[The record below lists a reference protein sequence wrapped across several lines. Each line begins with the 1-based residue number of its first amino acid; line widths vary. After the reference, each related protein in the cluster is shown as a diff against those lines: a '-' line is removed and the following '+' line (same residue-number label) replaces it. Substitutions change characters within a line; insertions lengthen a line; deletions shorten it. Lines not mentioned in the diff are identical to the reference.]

1 MAKIANVEL
10 SNTFDTW
17 RIRSNQA
24 FNRLSQFTIDESK
37 LYANTVTANVR
48 FVSLGATKLGSSAAT
63 TTIVNGILSANGR
76 ATIASNLAV
85 TGNTSTNKLTVTS
98 SLTSSGNT
106 TLGAAAKTIS
116 ATGLVSVTG
125 RQTIDNNLTV
135 SGNTTLGGAAKTIS
149 ATGLVSVTGQQ
160 TIDNNLTVSG
170 NTTLGGAAKVLTTT
184 GLISHTGRQTIST
197 NLTVSGNTSIAGLLA
212 NSSLGT
218 AGFVLKTNG
227 TSVYWD
233 AAAAAGGAGG
243 GDFNTAIANAVGFA
257 PTTTLRNAF
266 VAAATSGKRYV
277 IRSIHVSNITTA
289 NATITGQFDGTTYAN
304 NSYSF
309 TVPVPVGSA
318 VELLKRP
325 KVLQP
330 SDKIKMQAS
339 ADSSLHATIA
349 FEVITGTSHFGA
361 GVDVTSDA
369 TFTDLYT
376 ATGAAVVESVLL
388 SNDDGTYDVKARVVW
403 TDGSN
408 NIQGYYCYDLIVPAD
423 STVEVLDAPKHIP
436 SGYKVR
442 VYANVGNRLEAMIAG
457 KVA

>member
-24 FNRLSQFTIDESK
+24 FNRLSQFAIDESK
-37 LYANTVTANVR
+37 LYANTFTANVR

-76 ATIASNLAV
+76 ATIGSNLAV

-125 RQTIDNNLTV
+125 R
-135 SGNTTLGGAAKTIS
+135 
-149 ATGLVSVTGQQ
+149 Q

-349 FEVITGTSHFGA
+349 FEVIDGTSHFGA

-423 STVEVLDAPKHIP
+423 STVEVLDAPKHLP